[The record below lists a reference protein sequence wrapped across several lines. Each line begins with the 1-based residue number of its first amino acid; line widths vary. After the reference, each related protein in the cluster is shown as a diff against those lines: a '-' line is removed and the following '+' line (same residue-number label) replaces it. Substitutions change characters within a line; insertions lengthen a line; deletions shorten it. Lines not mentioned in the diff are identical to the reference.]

1 MEDGRQLK
9 GLELVHRVVWGP
21 WLMGFFLAAGLWYT
35 FRSGGFQFWGVGIW
49 WKATVGSFFGE
60 EEGDEKK
67 EKKKGKEGEGRE
79 GERKGFEGNGFERKR
94 HEEGKKAQIK
104 TACTALAAT
113 VGTGNIVGVATA
125 ILAGGPGALFWM
137 WLSAAMGMMTAY
149 AEVFLGIS
157 SREKGR
163 DGGWLCGPFIY
174 LDRMAG
180 RRGLAM
186 IYAFLC
192 LLGSL
197 GMGSMVQANS
207 LAETAR
213 FSFHLPPMGTAVV
226 LVLVTAIIIRGGQKR
241 IGEAAAGLVPV
252 SAGIY
257 LLFSGMVIFLC
268 RKYVGEV
275 IGDIFREA
283 FRFRAGA
290 GAAAGWG
297 MGNALRYG
305 IARGVFSNEAGL
317 GTMAV
322 LHGDSPGKD
331 AREDAKLQGMWAM
344 FEVFFDTIVVCTVT
358 GLVILCGMK
367 AAEGGI
373 STGQAGIP
381 SISGAG
387 AASWCFEHY
396 LGKVGG
402 YSVSVS
408 LMLFAFATVIGWY
421 YLGGQALRYLMEGK
435 AVWAN
440 GLYQFFYLGAVAVGC
455 LAPMSGVWL
464 FSDII
469 NGLLAL
475 PNLIALFLLWD
486 RVSFPQSIDRKSGD

>member
-1 MEDGRQLK
+1 MEDERQLK

-35 FRSGGFQFWGVGIW
+35 FRSGGFQFRGVGIW
-49 WKATVGSFFGE
+49 WKATVGSFFGGK
-60 EEGDEKK
+60 EGDEKK
-67 EKKKGKEGEGRE
+67 EKEKGKEGEGRG
-79 GERKGFEGNGFERKR
+79 GERKGFEGKGHK
-94 HEEGKKAQIK
+94 EGKKTQLK

-125 ILAGGPGALFWM
+125 ILAGGPGVLFWM

-149 AEVFLGIS
+149 AEVFLGIT

-163 DGGWLCGPFIY
+163 DGGWVCGPFIY

-213 FSFHLPPMGTAVV
+213 FSFYLPPMGTAVV

-268 RKYVGEV
+268 RRYLGEV
-275 IGDIFREA
+275 LVDIFREA

-290 GAAAGWG
+290 GAAVGWG

-322 LHGDSPGKD
+322 LHGDSPGED

-373 STGQAGIP
+373 STGRAGIP

-421 YLGGQALRYLMEGK
+421 YLGGQALRYLTEGK